1 RVNGYKN
8 RPKPNIN
15 PPDDNSEQSVDELS
29 ESFKYTTEED
39 NISDLESTI
48 DNQILWIL
56 LWIMIFWTR
65 FNITETAIEALIKF
79 MKLVLTEI
87 GEDNFRDFPDSMY
100 LTRKKLGLKD
110 HFHSFVS

>member
-1 RVNGYKN
+1 
-8 RPKPNIN
+8 
-15 PPDDNSEQSVDELS
+15 VDEPSKSS
-29 ESFKYTTEED
+29 EYTTEED
-39 NISDLESTI
+39 NISDSSNLGSTI

-56 LWIMIFWTR
+56 LWIMTFRIR
-65 FNITETAIEALIKF
+65 FNITETATESLIKF

-87 GEDNFRDFPDSMY
+87 GRDDFRDFPNSMY